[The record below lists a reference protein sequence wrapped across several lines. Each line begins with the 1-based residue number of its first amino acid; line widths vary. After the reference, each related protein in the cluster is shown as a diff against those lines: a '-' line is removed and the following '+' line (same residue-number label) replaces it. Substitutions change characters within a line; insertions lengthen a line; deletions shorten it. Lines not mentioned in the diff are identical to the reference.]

1 VGEKGRRGVGGV
13 EEMPNGGRQNEKR
26 KQQTGRKR
34 IKQGR
39 PD

>member
-13 EEMPNGGRQNEKR
+13 EEMPKRGRQNEKR

-34 IKQGR
+34 IKQKR